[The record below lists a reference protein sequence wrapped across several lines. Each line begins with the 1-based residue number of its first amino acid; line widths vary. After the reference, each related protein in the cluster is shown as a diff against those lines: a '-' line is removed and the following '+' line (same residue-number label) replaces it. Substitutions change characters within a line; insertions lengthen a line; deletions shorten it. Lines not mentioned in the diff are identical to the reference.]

1 MPLTDHHDGSY
12 SGVIDGHTVG
22 AAPTASFRF
31 FQRSADG
38 SPNSALV
45 EVVIGY
51 WGDGTAC
58 VGSKAD
64 PTFQS
69 HGGNCFKDVSFKLDC
84 TAHGETAATTSVVF
98 VCLLSRGFF
107 RRVFFRWLSVVV
119 SSVLPFVFFRWLRL
133 LVALCQARSRR
144 PLWAGASAS
153 LGS

>member
-69 HGGNCFKDVSFKLDC
+69 HGGNCFKDVRFKLDC
-84 TAHGETAATTSVVF
+84 TAHGETAATSVVF

-107 RRVFFRWLSVVV
+107 RRVF
-119 SSVLPFVFFRWLRL
+119 
-133 LVALCQARSRR
+133 SR
-144 PLWAGASAS
+144 
-153 LGS
+153 

>member
-69 HGGNCFKDVSFKLDC
+69 HGGNCFKDVRFKLDC

-98 VCLLSRGFF
+98 VCLLSRGLF
-107 RRVFFRWLSVVV
+107 RR
-119 SSVLPFVFFRWLRL
+119 VFFRWLRL

-144 PLWAGASAS
+144 PPWAAASAS
-153 LGS
+153 RGS

>member
-69 HGGNCFKDVSFKLDC
+69 HGGNCFKDVSFKLAC
-84 TAHGETAATTSVVF
+84 TAHGESPQTPPALSSCACAAVDCF
-98 VCLLSRGFF
+98 
-107 RRVFFRWLSVVV
+107 VV
-119 SSVLPFVFFRWLRL
+119 SS
-133 LVALCQARSRR
+133 SDD
-144 PLWAGASAS
+144 
-153 LGS
+153 